1 MVSFHTAGPRPV
13 QRGTEA
19 ERARRHRF
27 PDVIAAEDRVTFFPL
42 SERALR
48 RIPRTRE
55 PHNRLGDALQLCPLR
70 FMGFV
75 PDALRRAP
83 PDAVAF
89 VAHQLA
95 VDPHVLAAAG
105 GRAQT
110 RHEPLLAVQTPLGSR
125 KGDRDDVHTLAAGLL
140 ERAFEHDKPTRLAAL
155 ACEKRRTEQRL
166 RPGVTRLARLGAAT
180 RARAQGAPLHPL
192 TPMLT
197 NECPRLLETLL
208 APDAA
213 RGMTPLAW
221 RRRPTVSH
229 APKAMVGKLAQR
241 AVWRATGGEAW
252 SLEARPPTRLT
263 FVAQLARHASAQ
275 ALQRTPAGRRDPRLG
290 AVRVHG
296 LATGTDE
303 CQRCPATVLKPSG

>member
-1 MVSFHTAGPRPV
+1 MSLGVEATVVEAQSATLGEVTTASFPPRESGAKTMVSFHTAGPRPV

-95 VDPHVLAAAG
+95 VDPHVLAADG
-105 GRAQT
+105 GRRPGTSLSSRSRRLSALARATATTST
-110 RHEPLLAVQTPLGSR
+110 RWPLGSWSGPSNTTSR
-125 KGDRDDVHTLAAGLL
+125 RGSLRSPVRNAAPSSGSVLA
-140 ERAFEHDKPTRLAAL
+140 
-155 ACEKRRTEQRL
+155 
-166 RPGVTRLARLGAAT
+166 
-180 RARAQGAPLHPL
+180 
-192 TPMLT
+192 
-197 NECPRLLETLL
+197 
-208 APDAA
+208 
-213 RGMTPLAW
+213 
-221 RRRPTVSH
+221 
-229 APKAMVGKLAQR
+229 
-241 AVWRATGGEAW
+241 
-252 SLEARPPTRLT
+252 
-263 FVAQLARHASAQ
+263 
-275 ALQRTPAGRRDPRLG
+275 
-290 AVRVHG
+290 
-296 LATGTDE
+296 
-303 CQRCPATVLKPSG
+303 